1 MAVPQE
7 WPFYGGD
14 AGGTRYSSLK
24 QINHR
29 NVARLKQVWT
39 YHTGEVTRGDLST
52 ERHRIA
58 PFESTPL
65 VVDGVLYFTTY
76 SSRVIA
82 LDAETGN
89 EIWKFDPQAG
99 LPGPP
104 RFPQNRGPS
113 SWQAKTVTDRRILNG

>member
-1 MAVPQE
+1 MSSATLFKFACVLSLSSVAFAQE
-7 WPFYGGD
+7 WKFYGGD
-14 AGGTRYSSLK
+14 AGGTRHSALQ
-24 QINHR
+24 QINPQ
-29 NVARLKQVWT
+29 NVARLKPAWT
-39 YHTGEVTRGDLST
+39 YHTGEVTRGDRST

-65 VVDGVLYFTTY
+65 VIDGVLYFTTP

-99 LPGPP
+99 RPA
-104 RFPQNRGPS
+104 RAAF
-113 SWQAKTVTDRRILNG
+113 TRIAG